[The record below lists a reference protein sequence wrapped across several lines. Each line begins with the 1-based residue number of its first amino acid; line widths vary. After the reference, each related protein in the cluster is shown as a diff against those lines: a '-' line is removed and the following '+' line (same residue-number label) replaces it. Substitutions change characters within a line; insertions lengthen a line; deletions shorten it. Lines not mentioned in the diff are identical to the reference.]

1 MNMTMSTRRF
11 TPRLIALIAA
21 LAAACLVLAACGT
34 DPAAEVTSGNS
45 GDTDPAAE
53 TPVDGDAD
61 DGTGNDGSGDG
72 DAAAPGE
79 ADPDDQ
85 TGRIEGAPAMNDY
98 QSTLPMNEL
107 LDPQTAVIDE
117 LVVDDDD
124 RTVRVRYQNG
134 VEPCSGARV
143 SLIESAERVE
153 IRLETGANVDAAAM
167 TCIAMIQ
174 GYEQT
179 VTLTQPLGDRELIA
193 VVPDGDQAAAPP
205 TADDPMAGATF
216 SSDYYIGLSRAEAED
231 LASTEGRDLR
241 VAVEDGEAFMLT
253 SDFSPS
259 RVNIELVDGIVADAW
274 GG

>member
-1 MNMTMSTRRF
+1 MSTRRF
-11 TPRLIALIAA
+11 TPRPIALIAA
-21 LAAACLVLAACGT
+21 LAAACLLLAACGT

-45 GDTDPAAE
+45 SDTDPAAE
-53 TPVDGDAD
+53 NPVDGDAD

-72 DAAAPGE
+72 DDAAAPGE
-79 ADPDDQ
+79 ADSDDQ
-85 TGRIEGAPAMNDY
+85 TGRTEGAPAMNDY

-107 LDPQTAVIDE
+107 LDPQTAIIDE

-174 GYEQT
+174 GYEQS
-179 VTLTQPLGDRELIA
+179 VTLAEPLGERELIA
-193 VVPDGDQAAAPP
+193 VVPDGDQAGAPP
-205 TADDPMAGATF
+205 TADDPLDGATF

-231 LASTEGRDLR
+231 LAATEGRDLR
-241 VAVEDGEAFMLT
+241 VAIEDGEAFMLT